1 MGAGNRGWKS
11 VAGRQV
17 GAGIDLVSPIP
28 GQWLWLFPATYLAH
42 ILEEA
47 FAGERFHIWIGRIAD
62 RRLSF
67 RTFLALNGLFF
78 AAMVIAIIVL
88 QASRA
93 PWLLPALGTLVL
105 VNGVGHLAGTAATR
119 TYSPG
124 LVSGVLLWLPLG
136 LAALLLSWRLLSAIT
151 FWYGVAAGFLFSGVV
166 VVLAMISSHKG
177 LPG

>member
-11 VAGRQV
+11 VAGRRV
-17 GAGIDLVSPIP
+17 GVGIDLMSPLP
-28 GQWLWLFPATYLAH
+28 DQWLWLFPATYLAH

-47 FAGERFHIWIGRIAD
+47 FAGERFYIWIRRITD
-62 RRLSF
+62 RTLSL

-78 AAMVIAIIVL
+78 AAMVVAIIVL

-105 VNGVGHLAGTAATR
+105 VNGLGHLAGTTATR

-136 LAALLLSWRLLSAIT
+136 LAALLLSWRQLSRTT
-151 FWYGVAAGFLFSGVV
+151 FWYGVAAGVLLSSL
-166 VVLAMISSHKG
+166 VVLSALISSRRESAR
-177 LPG
+177 